1 MMTDKN
7 KYKHFVGDRTPT
19 MSVDLNLDR
28 TDDFVNQSGTSDI
41 LDLLDMYGGEVASI
55 ETTDADGNSVI
66 ITGRQNNDG
75 DGSNT
80 QADLITQ
87 LQRQALPIIPQ
98 TPSNS
103 NKNFSK
109 KLQRKQRRQQGA
121 SSFLTGLQQGLG
133 LLGGGQQ
140 QPQQQ
145 QQTATAD
152 TASVGIPNDRGNDWQ
167 KYVLFGLLWNRSNRF
182 DNEYEQERG
191 RTRSRCSPKPIN
203 REIN

>member
-1 MMTDKN
+1 MTDKN

-80 QADLITQ
+80 QADLLTQ
-87 LQRQALPIIPQ
+87 LQEAGATNNP
-98 TPSNS
+98 TNS
-103 NKNFSK
+103 IQQQQELLE

-167 KYVLFGLLWNRSNRF
+167 KYVLFGLLGIGAIVLIMNMSKK
-182 DNEYEQERG
+182 EGEPVVVVPP
-191 RTRSRCSPKPIN
+191 SPSTAK
-203 REIN
+203 